1 MASVSTHGNQDKGP
15 HLPPPSKQEA
25 TGSQGHQA
33 GKGSEEHC
41 RQDEPHGRKLGSLL
55 FCPKSKLHIHRGEI
69 SKIIRECQEESFW
82 KRALPFSLVSMLAT
96 QGLVHHGYLAS
107 NPRFGSLPKVALAG
121 ILGFALGKASYIR
134 VCQSKFHSVEDQLRG
149 AGFGPGHNR
158 VAFKHWNT
166 CSSQFLQPLEWVS
179 SPVTSWSWDTFGTC
193 CPFLHQDPRHGL
205 TGSEKT
211 AIMEFSFQARARTR
225 VTLPCMTLRAHI
237 QAPPLTESALC
248 LHFSSVKWKHFR
260 LS

>member
-1 MASVSTHGNQDKGP
+1 MASVSTHGSQDKGP
-15 HLPPPSKQEA
+15 HLPPPSKQ
-25 TGSQGHQA
+25 
-33 GKGSEEHC
+33 
-41 RQDEPHGRKLGSLL
+41 SLL

-158 VAFKHWNT
+158 ETAHEPGRGRESV
-166 CSSQFLQPLEWVS
+166 
-179 SPVTSWSWDTFGTC
+179 
-193 CPFLHQDPRHGL
+193 RHR
-205 TGSEKT
+205 
-211 AIMEFSFQARARTR
+211 I
-225 VTLPCMTLRAHI
+225 
-237 QAPPLTESALC
+237 
-248 LHFSSVKWKHFR
+248 
-260 LS
+260 

>member
-96 QGLVHHGYLAS
+96 QGLVHH
-107 NPRFGSLPKVALAG
+107 VAG

>member
-15 HLPPPSKQEA
+15 HLPPPSKQ
-25 TGSQGHQA
+25 
-33 GKGSEEHC
+33 
-41 RQDEPHGRKLGSLL
+41 SLL

-96 QGLVHHGYLAS
+96 QGLVHHASIDIAWSPDNKKSYLAS

-158 VAFKHWNT
+158 HCLLTCEECKIKHGLHEKG
-166 CSSQFLQPLEWVS
+166 SSQP
-179 SPVTSWSWDTFGTC
+179 
-193 CPFLHQDPRHGL
+193 
-205 TGSEKT
+205 
-211 AIMEFSFQARARTR
+211 
-225 VTLPCMTLRAHI
+225 
-237 QAPPLTESALC
+237 SA
-248 LHFSSVKWKHFR
+248 S
-260 LS
+260 

>member
-15 HLPPPSKQEA
+15 HLPPPSKQ
-25 TGSQGHQA
+25 
-33 GKGSEEHC
+33 
-41 RQDEPHGRKLGSLL
+41 SLL

-158 VAFKHWNT
+158 HCLLTCEECKIKHGLHEKG
-166 CSSQFLQPLEWVS
+166 SSQP
-179 SPVTSWSWDTFGTC
+179 
-193 CPFLHQDPRHGL
+193 
-205 TGSEKT
+205 
-211 AIMEFSFQARARTR
+211 
-225 VTLPCMTLRAHI
+225 
-237 QAPPLTESALC
+237 SA
-248 LHFSSVKWKHFR
+248 S
-260 LS
+260 